1 MIESIMIGMGFFA
14 LGALTSLILTS
25 IAFSDTI
32 VNKAVESGVFKYK
45 LPNGNQIHMW
55 KGFAFPDNTF
65 VYATDNDGDLTGDGV
80 VFDKN
85 GSIIVIDK
93 YDKTR

>member
-1 MIESIMIGMGFFA
+1 MIGMGFFA

-32 VNKAVESGVFKYK
+32 VNKAVESGVLKYK

-55 KGFAFPDNTF
+55 RGLVLPNQTYVCVMDS
-65 VYATDNDGDLTGDGV
+65 DGSSTGDGV
-80 VFDKN
+80 VFDEN
-85 GSIIVIDK
+85 GNIISIDK
-93 YDKTR
+93 HETW

>member
-1 MIESIMIGMGFFA
+1 MIGMGFFA

-32 VNKAVESGVFKYK
+32 VNKVVESGVLKYK

-55 KGFAFPDNTF
+55 KGFAFPDQTY
-65 VYATDNDGDLTGDGV
+65 VCVVDSDGNSTGDGV